1 MLPPFWHGTMR
12 EHYLLLF
19 GAAGAIATLSGSI
32 AAWLGA
38 RFGARRAARD
48 AAEHAADHAARVA
61 ERAVER
67 VVATLRPQ
75 LDELRHTVESTAVE
89 VERVA
94 EAQRFAARLL
104 ADRPPAERT
113 PRADAPAR
121 ATPRSEFRVPTP
133 H

>member
-1 MLPPFWHGTMR
+1 MR

-19 GAAGAIATLSGSI
+19 GAAGAIATVSSTI

-48 AAEHAADHAARVA
+48 AAGHAADDAARVA

-67 VVATLRPQ
+67 AVAALRPQ
-75 LDELRHTVESTAVE
+75 LDGLRHTVESTAVE

-104 ADRPPAERT
+104 AERTAAERA
-113 PRADAPAR
+113 PRPDAAAR
-121 ATPRSEFRVPTP
+121 VTPRSEFRVPTP